1 VLLARGVI
9 SMAKKFLFVLAFSL
23 IPLLVNAES
32 VEING
37 IYYNLFS
44 DTKTAEVTKNPNKYT
59 GEVVIP
65 KIIVS
70 SGVEYNVT
78 SIGAQAFDGCSNLTS
93 VTIPNSVI
101 SIGWY
106 AFSSCWR
113 LNSITIPNSVKTIE
127 GAAFSSCS
135 GLTSIFIPS
144 SVTSFGCREGGND
157 NPHNPFY
164 LCGNLA
170 SITVDENNSRYDSR
184 NNCNA
189 IIDKEKQI
197 LITGCK
203 NTIIPNG
210 VKKIGYAAFQGC
222 YDLKSITIPNS
233 VTSFD
238 YESFSGCSSLTSFEI
253 PNSVTKI
260 DERTFSNCQGLTS
273 ITIPSNVKS
282 IGGDLFSRCR
292 NLISIIV
299 EDGNAYY
306 DSRNNCNAIIEKST
320 NKLIAGCKTTTI
332 PNSVASIGYNS
343 MCGFSDITFI
353 TIPNSVTEICF
364 GAFQSCGLTS
374 ITIPNSVTNIG
385 EYAFAYCSGLTSI
398 ISEIVNPFEI
408 NENVFSDYSKPTLTV
423 PSGTKSAYQST
434 AGWNK
439 FSNIEE
445 ADSQDP
451 NNPNNEDDDLDK
463 IAEIV
468 DLGLSVKWASW
479 NVGADKPEGLGNL
492 YAWGELSPKTD
503 YSASTYKFYNNSYTK
518 YGSVDNKYRLD
529 SEDDVAQQNWGDKWR
544 MPTFEELK
552 ELKEKC
558 TFTETELNGVPVTK
572 VTGPNGNFIYFP
584 YPGNFTGTYLYFK
597 NSIGS
602 YWSSDLES
610 DSYAKDLDFGY
621 SEPSLNG
628 DTRYHGQSIRPVYGD
643 NNDVPHPNGT
653 VPDVVDLGLTSGTL
667 WAAWN
672 IGAST
677 PEEYGTY
684 FAWGETA
691 PKGCYDWSTYKFG
704 DGSNFSK
711 YNSTDG
717 LTELELEDDAAYVI
731 LGKDWRMPTHKE
743 ELELVNECSWESVT
757 VNGISGYKIT
767 GPNGNSIFMP
777 RGGLYD
783 GTDYSCDGTK
793 LSNVNTCGWYWSST
807 LNAKGSAYAQ
817 GLCFFPSL
825 LSNVSDNERCDGHNI
840 RPVYV
845 GYSNDPDP
853 QTVVEVTDVTNM
865 TNAIYV
871 EPLRGSA
878 GTDVNIKVK
887 LKNANSVTS
896 YGFELVLPA
905 GVTIS
910 TSTDGSFDDAV
921 TMSTRHKGHT
931 LTTNKLANN
940 TYKMGVASLSS
951 KALTDNDGLV
961 LTIKAH
967 VADNIAE
974 GEYAI
979 GVQSP
984 LIVNTDGTK
993 PAVQSTQSK
1002 ITIEDYTKGDV
1013 DGDGVIDLA
1022 DAVLVINHYV
1032 GKPVAKFNEKAAD
1045 VDGDGVI
1052 DLADAVRII
1061 NFYVGKVQSLA
1072 PSLDLDGLDPQ

>member
-1 VLLARGVI
+1 VLFDKSLTTVI
-9 SMAKKFLFVLAFSL
+9 NYPIGKKETEYSIPTSVTTVGNEAFS
-23 IPLLVNAES
+23 
-32 VEING
+32 
-37 IYYNLFS
+37 
-44 DTKTAEVTKNPNKYT
+44 
-59 GEVVIP
+59 
-65 KIIVS
+65 
-70 SGVEYNVT
+70 
-78 SIGAQAFDGCSNLTS
+78 GAKNLTS
-93 VTIPNSVI
+93 I
-101 SIGWY
+101 
-106 AFSSCWR
+106 
-113 LNSITIPNSVKTIE
+113 
-127 GAAFSSCS
+127 
-135 GLTSIFIPS
+135 
-144 SVTSFGCREGGND
+144 
-157 NPHNPFY
+157 
-164 LCGNLA
+164 
-170 SITVDENNSRYDSR
+170 
-184 NNCNA
+184 
-189 IIDKEKQI
+189 
-197 LITGCK
+197 
-203 NTIIPNG
+203 IIPNG
-210 VKKIGYAAFQGC
+210 VIYINNDSFRNCTGIE
-222 YDLKSITIPNS
+222 SITIPQS
-233 VTSFD
+233 VKSIGD
-238 YESFSGCSSLTSFEI
+238 YAFYTCD
-253 PNSVTKI
+253 K
-260 DERTFSNCQGLTS
+260 LTS
-273 ITIPSNVKS
+273 ITSNIAEPFAIPSNT
-282 IGGDLFSRCR
+282 FSFYRD
-292 NLISIIV
+292 N
-299 EDGNAYY
+299 
-306 DSRNNCNAIIEKST
+306 
-320 NKLIAGCKTTTI
+320 
-332 PNSVASIGYNS
+332 
-343 MCGFSDITFI
+343 M
-353 TIPNSVTEICF
+353 
-364 GAFQSCGLTS
+364 
-374 ITIPNSVTNIG
+374 
-385 EYAFAYCSGLTSI
+385 
-398 ISEIVNPFEI
+398 
-408 NENVFSDYSKPTLTV
+408 TLTV
-423 PSGTKSAYQST
+423 PYGKKAVYEST
-434 AGWNK
+434 NGWKNFK
-439 FSNIEE
+439 TIIE
-445 ADSQDP
+445 DNSQDSYNTIP
-451 NNPNNEDDDLDK
+451 EA
-463 IAEIV
+463 I
-468 DLGLSVKWASW
+468 DLGLTVKWASW

-503 YSASTYKFYNNSYTK
+503 YSASTYKFYNDSYTK

-529 SEDDVAQQNWGDKWR
+529 SEDDVAQQKWGDKWR

-558 TFTETELNGVPVTK
+558 TFTKTELNGVPVTK

-597 NSIGS
+597 NSVGS
-602 YWSSDLES
+602 YWSSDLEL

-825 LSNVSDNERCDGHNI
+825 LSNVSDHERCDGHNI

-865 TNAIYV
+865 ANAIYV

-921 TMSTRHKGHT
+921 TMSARHKEHT
-931 LTTNKLANN
+931 LTTNKLTNN
-940 TYKMGVASLSS
+940 TYKVAVISLSS
-951 KALTDNDGLV
+951 KALTDNDGVV

-967 VADNIAE
+967 VDDNIIE

-993 PAVQSTQSK
+993 PAIQSTQSK
-1002 ITIEDYTKGDV
+1002 ITIEDYIKGDV

-1022 DAVLVINHYV
+1022 DAVLIINYYV
-1032 GKPVAKFNEKAAD
+1032 GKPVSKFVEKAAD
-1045 VDGDGVI
+1045 VDGDGEV
-1052 DLADAVRII
+1052 DVADAVRIV
-1061 NFYVGKVQSLA
+1061 NYVVGKISALA
-1072 PSLDLDGLDPQ
+1072 PRFEWNLPEPE